1 MTLHKADKFTH
12 LGYVLNILAQ
22 NKEQCYRTAADIR
35 ELAEN
40 AIAHDQIE
48 FYFQQTFPVG
58 YVAWAY
64 LSEEVIGRMLYY
76 HHKLHFSEWYEGKYL
91 WIMDICF
98 IDKRHENLWFDFL
111 CRIFAKYKYIYWSD
125 NTFNSNRIYKINI
138 KSRRI
143 SYIETAKFMEI
154 LGRKE

>member
-1 MTLHKADKFTH
+1 
-12 LGYVLNILAQ
+12 
-22 NKEQCYRTAADIR
+22 
-35 ELAEN
+35 
-40 AIAHDQIE
+40 
-48 FYFQQTFPVG
+48 
-58 YVAWAY
+58 
-64 LSEEVIGRMLYY
+64 MLYY
-76 HHKLHFSEWYEGKYL
+76 HHKLHFSEWYEGEYL

-98 IDKRHENLWFDFL
+98 IDKRYENLWFDFL
-111 CRIFAKYKYIYWSD
+111 CRIFSEYKYIYWSD